1 MALRK
6 RGKHGYWH
14 AYYRAWERTP
24 EGLRQKTVT
33 VNLGTTDREVAKALE
48 TRLMQR
54 AKQSSTEA
62 RVSAKLE
69 AFLSGTTV
77 TICKGK
83 STRQRLKIADALEHA
98 SKYGVVSEYIEKKW
112 KRFVRE
118 SGVVYMDE
126 VTTELARSYLEKLNL
141 SGKNFNN
148 TKSALNS
155 VFKLLLTETG
165 MYSSPF
171 EYVLSRLASQ
181 PRHKTSRTISDRMR
195 FLVLKRDN
203 YKCCACG
210 ASPAKDPSVVLHV
223 DHIIPWSKGGETTLD
238 NLQTL
243 CSKCNLGKSDTL

>member
-6 RGKHGYWH
+6 RGGIYH
-14 AYYRAWERTP
+14 ACFRKWERDGTQ
-24 EGLRQKTVT
+24 LRNRIVERSLATS
-33 VNLGTTDREVAKALE
+33 DIEIARALE
-48 TRLMQR
+48 RKLMNENLAASKEVR
-54 AKQSSTEA
+54 AAAKIEA
-62 RVSAKLE
+62 L
-69 AFLSGTTV
+69 LSGTTV

-98 SKYGVVSEYIEKKW
+98 AKYGVVSEYTEKKW

-171 EYVLSRLASQ
+171 EYVLSRLVSQ

-210 ASPAKDPSVVLHV
+210 ASPAKDPAVVLHV